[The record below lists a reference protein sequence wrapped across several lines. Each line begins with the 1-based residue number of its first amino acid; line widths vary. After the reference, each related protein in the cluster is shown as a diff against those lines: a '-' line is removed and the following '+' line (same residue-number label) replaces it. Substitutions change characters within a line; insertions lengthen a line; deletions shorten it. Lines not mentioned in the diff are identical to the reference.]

1 MRWGA
6 VQKGSRPISVCHW
19 MSHWTPQLE
28 TTFAPRSPHSAGRR
42 HAGDASAVT
51 AATGARIASVLTL
64 MPARSLPSRPHRRQ
78 DLPSLVQV
86 VDGVQAPADDRVR
99 LPVEVLDPR
108 ERRRRAL
115 SVLHVDDH
123 HERRR
128 RGGAEI
134 GRHGGEGP
142 LDPRV
147 HPRELVEEPRPRP
160 QERRLRP
167 EAGGHPLP
175 PRPPAPGGAPKPL
188 QTYPPGAR
196 SGKPPPELP
205 PRSELRCRLLLGK
218 KNNTAPT

>member
-6 VQKGSRPISVCHW
+6 IQKESRPISVCHW

-28 TTFAPRSPHSAGRR
+28 TTFAPRSPHSAARR
-42 HAGDASAVT
+42 RASDASAVT

-123 HERRR
+123 DERRR

-134 GRHGGEGP
+134 GRHGGAGP
-142 LDPRV
+142 LDLGV
-147 HPRELVEEPRPRP
+147 HARELVEEPRPRP
-160 QERRLRP
+160 QEPRLRL
-167 EAGGHPLP
+167 EAGGGRPA
-175 PRPPAPGGAPKPL
+175 PRPPAPRGAPKARA
-188 QTYPPGAR
+188 PPAGGVPAVVPHLPDR
-196 SGKPPPELP
+196 PPP
-205 PRSELRCRLLLGK
+205 
-218 KNNTAPT
+218 

>member
-6 VQKGSRPISVCHW
+6 IQKESRPISVCHW

-28 TTFAPRSPHSAGRR
+28 TTFAPRSPHSAARR
-42 HAGDASAVT
+42 HASDASAVT

-123 HERRR
+123 DERRR

-142 LDPRV
+142 LDLGV
-147 HPRELVEEPRPRP
+147 HARELVEEPRPRP
-160 QERRLRP
+160 QERRLRL
-167 EAGGHPLP
+167 EAGGDRLP
-175 PRPPAPGGAPKPL
+175 PPPPAPGGATKLLRPPAGGVHEGVPHLPDRPL
-188 QTYPPGAR
+188 PPGPR
-196 SGKPPPELP
+196 PRRPPPPEP
-205 PRSELRCRLLLGK
+205 
-218 KNNTAPT
+218 

>member
-6 VQKGSRPISVCHW
+6 IQKESRPISVCHW

-28 TTFAPRSPHSAGRR
+28 PPFGPRAPPRARRR
-42 HAGDASAVT
+42 HGSDASAVT
-51 AATGARIASVLTL
+51 AATGAPIASVLTL

-123 HERRR
+123 DERRR

-142 LDPRV
+142 LDLGV
-147 HPRELVEEPRPRP
+147 HARELVEEPRPRP
-160 QERRLRP
+160 QERRLRL
-167 EAGGHPLP
+167 EAGGGRLTRRAPG
-175 PRPPAPGGAPKPL
+175 PGGAPKTLEAPAGGL
-188 QTYPPGAR
+188 GPGGHR
-196 SGKPPPELP
+196 LPGPSPPPAR
-205 PRSELRCRLLLGK
+205 PRPR
-218 KNNTAPT
+218 

>member
-6 VQKGSRPISVCHW
+6 IQKESRPISVCHW

-28 TTFAPRSPHSAGRR
+28 TTFAPRSPHSAARR
-42 HAGDASAVT
+42 HASDASAVT
-51 AATGARIASVLTL
+51 AATGAPIASVLTL

-108 ERRRRAL
+108 ERRGRAL

-123 HERRR
+123 DERRR

-142 LDPRV
+142 LDLGV
-147 HPRELVEEPRPRP
+147 HARELVEEPRPRP
-160 QERRLRP
+160 QERRLRL
-167 EAGGHPLP
+167 EAGGGRLP
-175 PRPPAPGGAPKPL
+175 PPPPGPRGAPKPPGPPAGRL
-188 QTYPPGAR
+188 GRGGPRPPG
-196 SGKPPPELP
+196 PPAP
-205 PRSELRCRLLLGK
+205 P
-218 KNNTAPT
+218 

>member
-6 VQKGSRPISVCHW
+6 IQKESRPISVCHW

-123 HERRR
+123 DERRR

-134 GRHGGEGP
+134 GRHGGQGP
-142 LDPRV
+142 LDLGV
-147 HPRELVEEPRPRP
+147 HARELVEEPRPRP

-175 PRPPAPGGAPKPL
+175 PRPPAPEGTPKPL
-188 QTYPPGAR
+188 APPGVGLAQR
-196 SGKPPPELP
+196 SPAIPGPPLPPGPRAPPPRP
-205 PRSELRCRLLLGK
+205 
-218 KNNTAPT
+218 

>member
-6 VQKGSRPISVCHW
+6 IQKESRPISVCHW

-28 TTFAPRSPHSAGRR
+28 TTFAPRSPHSAARR
-42 HAGDASAVT
+42 HASDASAVT

-78 DLPSLVQV
+78 DLPSLGQV
-86 VDGVQAPADDRVR
+86 VDGVQAPPADPER

-108 ERRRRAL
+108 ERRRPAP

-123 HERRR
+123 DERRR

-142 LDPRV
+142 LALGV
-147 HPRELVEEPRPRP
+147 HARELIEEPRPRP
-160 QERRLRP
+160 HERRPRP
-167 EAGGHPLP
+167 EAGRG
-175 PRPPAPGGAPKPL
+175 
-188 QTYPPGAR
+188 
-196 SGKPPPELP
+196 PPPP
-205 PRSELRCRLLLGK
+205 PPS
-218 KNNTAPT
+218 APR

>member
-6 VQKGSRPISVCHW
+6 IQKESRPISVCHW

-28 TTFAPRSPHSAGRR
+28 TTFAPRSPHSAARR
-42 HAGDASAVT
+42 HASDASAVT

-123 HERRR
+123 DERRR

-142 LDPRV
+142 LDLGV
-147 HPRELVEEPRPRP
+147 HARELVEEPRPRP
-160 QERRLRP
+160 QERRLRL
-167 EAGGHPLP
+167 EAGGGRLP
-175 PRPPAPGGAPKPL
+175 PRAPAPPGGAHTPPAPGGGPHPGGPPLPAP
-188 QTYPPGAR
+188 A
-196 SGKPPPELP
+196 PPPAR
-205 PRSELRCRLLLGK
+205 PRR
-218 KNNTAPT
+218 